1 MRFTIEQ
8 KGDLPLKGT
17 GIYLKVT
24 AAAFLIQQRREDKAK
39 ITSLTMH
46 PFLNYIECYLR

>member
-1 MRFTIEQ
+1 MHFTIEQ
-8 KGDLPLKGT
+8 KGDLPLKAT

-24 AAAFLIQQRREDKAK
+24 AAAFLIQQEDRAK

-46 PFLNYIECYLR
+46 PFLDYIKCYLR